1 MQQIPFWKIWPFTRI
16 LPLLILGILLQYY
29 LQLPLWPSLA
39 LAGLTT
45 AFLALL
51 PRMDIHRQYS
61 LRKWQGMALYLL
73 IVALGSTCTF
83 LSIAPNHANWVGH
96 SYQPGNILLL
106 QMTEPGTQR
115 AKGWRYKAVVKGTWQ
130 QGVLQKRSGT
140 VIVYQR
146 YNGPPFRVGS
156 FISTR
161 NTLLPIPSNANPGG
175 FDYALYS
182 ARKGIYHSLTLHNE
196 KEAVTQPAPAKSAWL
211 EACRQW
217 IIHTCKKYIPNRD
230 EYGIVTALLIGHKED
245 LDETLMDAY
254 SRTGVIHVIA
264 ISGMHLAM
272 VYGLVL
278 WLLRPVQR
286 IRAARIITPL
296 LTLVALWSFTLLT
309 GAGPSVLRAA
319 VICTS
324 LCLGNLLRAEG
335 QGINSLA
342 ASAAC
347 LLVYNPLF
355 LWDVGFQL
363 SFTAVGGIL
372 AFAQPLYRLL
382 YLPNRWLQYIW
393 QTSSVTLAAQI
404 FTLPVILYHF
414 HQFPNLFLVSNLV
427 VVPLS
432 GILLYSAIGMLIIA
446 PFTWLANIVGQL
458 VSWLCGIMN
467 GFVQYINDTSWTVT
481 EHILMHPAQVLL
493 YFILILLLWK
503 WKVEENIQWLFRTL
517 YLLLVFLGLRAVQH
531 WQIHQKQQLVI
542 YQVPGRLALDLIAG
556 SHYIFLGDTSQLV
569 KTDRQLQSARTQSGA
584 WKRQSLH
591 MISGNTSFITGS
603 WQIHVIHDKHIHVQ
617 PQTHQRQQ
625 LVIMGASAASSLLP
639 LSKLIPNAMYV
650 FDSSSPLWKI
660 EKWKK
665 EADSLHLRHHSVP
678 KQGAFQMEL

>member
-1 MQQIPFWKIWPFTRI
+1 M

-29 LQLPLWPSLA
+29 IQPPLWPSLA
-39 LAGLTT
+39 IAGLTT

-51 PRMDIHRQYS
+51 PRIDIHHQYG

-73 IVALGSTCTF
+73 VLTLGSTCTF
-83 LSIAPNHANWVGH
+83 FSIGPNHTHWIGH
-96 SYQPGNILLL
+96 SYQPGNTLLL
-106 QMTEPGTQR
+106 QIIEPGSPR
-115 AKGWRYKAVVKGTWQ
+115 AKGWRYKAAVKGSWQ

-140 VIVYQR
+140 VLLYQR
-146 YNGPPFRVGS
+146 YDGPPLQPGS

-161 NTLLPIPSNANPGG
+161 NPLQSIPSNANPGG
-175 FDYALYS
+175 FNYALYS
-182 ARKGIYHSLTLHNE
+182 ARKGIYHSLTLRKE
-196 KEAVTQPAPAKSAWL
+196 EEAVVQPGPSKAAWL
-211 EACRQW
+211 NTCRQY
-217 IIHTCKKYIPNRD
+217 IVRTCKRYIPNRD
-230 EYGIVTALLIGHKED
+230 EHGIVTALLIGYKED

-278 WLLRPVQR
+278 WLLRPLQR
-286 IRAARIITPL
+286 IRAARFITPL

-324 LCLGNLLRAEG
+324 LCLGDLLRAEG

-347 LLVYNPLF
+347 LLVYDPLF

-363 SFTAVGGIL
+363 SFTAVAGIL
-372 AFAQPLYRLL
+372 AFAQPLYRAV
-382 YLPNRWLQYIW
+382 YLPQRWLQYIW
-393 QTSSVTLAAQI
+393 QTTSVTLAAQV

-414 HQFPNLFLVSNLV
+414 HQFPNLFLLSNLV

-432 GILLYSAIGMLIIA
+432 GGLLYIAIGLLVIA
-446 PFTWLANIVGQL
+446 PITWFAGITGQL

-467 GFVQYINDTSWTVT
+467 GFVRYINDTSWAVT
-481 EHILMHPAQVLL
+481 EHILVHPIQVAI

-503 WKVEENIQWLFRTL
+503 WKEEQNIQWLFRSL
-517 YLLLVFLGLRAVQH
+517 YLLLLFIGIRALQH
-531 WQIHQKQQLVI
+531 WQIQQRQQLVV
-542 YQVPGRLALDLIAG
+542 YQVPGRLAMDLIAG
-556 SHYIFLGDTSQLV
+556 SHYIFLGDTTQLT
-569 KTDRQLQSARTQSGA
+569 KTDRSLQSSRTHTGA
-584 WKRQSLH
+584 WKRRSLQVV
-591 MISGNTSFITGS
+591 TGS
-603 WQIHVIHDKHIHVQ
+603 ACFTTDNWQIHVIHDKYIHPQ
-617 PQTHQRQQ
+617 PPMEHRQQ
-625 LVIMGASAASSLLP
+625 LVILGAAAAPSLLP
-639 LSKLIPNAMYV
+639 VTRLLPHAMYV

-678 KQGAFQMEL
+678 LQGAFQMEL